1 MSKTREATCFA
12 LGVNLRSPAMQ
23 VSEHAELHLETD
35 KVCLQHRMHYEV
47 LRAGYAAESAQEY
60 TIEAY

>member
-1 MSKTREATCFA
+1 
-12 LGVNLRSPAMQ
+12 MQ

-35 KVCLQHRMHYEV
+35 KVCLQHRMHSEA
-47 LRAGYAAESAQEY
+47 LRAGYVAESAQEY